1 MTIDMDE
8 AEAVFDDF
16 LIAMDDQVEWLA
28 EEAEKHNVELTYS
41 PNTPELLETLFPL
54 LSAGMDEDDTASL
67 IVIFGRYL
75 GEFVRRTYGGQWS
88 LPLDDKKNV
97 NFNTPVI
104 TGHSRVEGLEF
115 APIRVIRAYS
125 LRRSDGT
132 IRRAIENH
140 INPQILD
147 LSQEA
152 AEEANDESQTP
163 SN

>member
-1 MTIDMDE
+1 MNIDTDE

-28 EEAEKHNVELTYS
+28 EEAEKHNIKLTYS
-41 PNTPELLETLFPL
+41 PNTPELLETLFNL

-75 GEFVRRTYGGQWS
+75 GEFVRLNYGGQWT
-88 LPLDDKKNV
+88 LPLDDQKNV
-97 NFNTPVI
+97 NFNTPII

-115 APIRVIRAYS
+115 APIRVMRAYS
-125 LRRSDGT
+125 LRRNDGT

-152 AEEANDESQTP
+152 AEEVNNTSQTP
-163 SN
+163 DN